1 MTKTQCPRCAR
12 VRNVLKVG
20 DLAWCSACNELFEPK
35 EAEQRLFT
43 RRRFFDMGAGTVG
56 ATIAGIVAGLILKPT
71 AQPGLPVAFR
81 LTLSF
86 GKAVP
91 QIIGVPPIP
100 SGQRVG
106 ALV

>member
-1 MTKTQCPRCAR
+1 

-20 DLAWCSACNELFEPK
+20 DLAWCPACQELFDPK
-35 EAEQRLFT
+35 EAEERFFT
-43 RRRFFDMGAGTVG
+43 RRRFFDMGAGTIG
-56 ATIAGIVAGLILKPT
+56 GTIAGVVAGLILKPT
-71 AQPGLPVAFR
+71 GQPGLPVAMR
-81 LTLSF
+81 LTFHF
-86 GKAVP
+86 GKPVP